1 MENKEEIYQIIEE
14 FKKKLPIDELKELGI
29 DVDDPEK
36 FLLFLGVATGAI
48 QIVKRGN
55 KFYYR
60 VTPPQ
65 NLPMAIAGDEY
76 PERLKQ
82 VLSLTSQFMREGR
95 SLKYVKEKWEELKK
109 AGLWKKEERIL
120 TDEQIVK
127 LLDRLSR
134 LLPYFP

>member
-1 MENKEEIYQIIEE
+1 MGNCENL
-14 FKKKLPIDELKELGI
+14 KKQLPIDELKALGI

-65 NLPMAIAGDEY
+65 NLPMAIAGDKY
-76 PERLKQ
+76 SERMKQ
-82 VLSLTSQFMREGR
+82 VLGLTSQFMREGR

-109 AGLWKKEERIL
+109 AGLWEKEEEIL
-120 TDEQIVK
+120 TEEQK
-127 LLDRLSR
+127 KN
-134 LLPYFP
+134 Y